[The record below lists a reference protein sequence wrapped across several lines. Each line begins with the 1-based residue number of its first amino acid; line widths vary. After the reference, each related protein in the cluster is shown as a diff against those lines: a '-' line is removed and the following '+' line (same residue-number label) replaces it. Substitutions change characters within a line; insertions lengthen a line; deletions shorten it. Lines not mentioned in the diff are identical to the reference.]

1 MFDMQK
7 VDRYKTDDHLQQN
20 ISPLLIQV
28 MKIPIVQG

>member
-7 VDRYKTDDHLQQN
+7 VDRYKTDVHLQQN
-20 ISPLLIQV
+20 VGPLLIQV

>member
-1 MFDMQK
+1 MQK

-20 ISPLLIQV
+20 IGPLLPVIQV